1 MIFWEQKKTA
11 HMKRAPRNRHDT
23 SSRPTGWI
31 LHVMFR
37 LWKHLISSSYL
48 PWEECTALFAWKP
61 RRRRRRKS
69 SSSLCSLPPP
79 SWGLQ
84 FLHGLHRSVFI
95 TFGLIR
101 TDTCVYTRQLPGWL
115 AQVKEN
121 WPRPKCK
128 KWRHL
133 PPSLQ
138 FHFFFTKFINT
149 DITILLATLMNFLF
163 QRGAIS
169 EWFKR
174 PTTVSV
180 SSDCSRRLIYG
191 RCSIQ

>member
-1 MIFWEQKKTA
+1 
-11 HMKRAPRNRHDT
+11 MKRAPRNRHDT

-31 LHVMFR
+31 LHVMYR

-79 SWGLQ
+79 SWGPSISSRSSSQ
-84 FLHGLHRSVFI
+84 CIHHVRPHPHWYVCLHTAI
-95 TFGLIR
+95 TRLIGSSQR
-101 TDTCVYTRQLPGWL
+101 KL
-115 AQVKEN
+115 AASKMQEMT
-121 WPRPKCK
+121 
-128 KWRHL
+128 
-133 PPSLQ
+133 PSSS
-138 FHFFFTKFINT
+138 FPTISFFFFTKFINT
-149 DITILLATLMNFLF
+149 DITILLATLINFLF

>member
-69 SSSLCSLPPP
+69 SSSLCSLPPSKLRP
-79 SWGLQ
+79 SISSRSSSQCIHHVRPHPHWYVC
-84 FLHGLHRSVFI
+84 LHTAI
-95 TFGLIR
+95 TRLIGSSQR
-101 TDTCVYTRQLPGWL
+101 KL
-115 AQVKEN
+115 AASKMQEMT
-121 WPRPKCK
+121 
-128 KWRHL
+128 
-133 PPSLQ
+133 PSSS
-138 FHFFFTKFINT
+138 FPTISFFFYKIYKHRHYHPFGHFDEFSISTGC
-149 DITILLATLMNFLF
+149 DIWVI
-163 QRGAIS
+163 
-169 EWFKR
+169 
-174 PTTVSV
+174 
-180 SSDCSRRLIYG
+180 
-191 RCSIQ
+191 